1 MEFVQPIRD
10 RKQLESMKKLLRGS
24 ENGLRNHCLFLLG
37 INSGLRVSDLLA
49 LKIQDVLDER
59 GKVRDRINLR
69 EKKTGKM
76 KDFPIGAS
84 AKKSLMEYISSR
96 GEYDRHDVLFLSK
109 KGGSLSRNQTWK
121 ILSDCAKEIGISEN
135 IGTHTLRKTFGYH
148 AYMLGTDIT
157 RIQKLLNHSSPGI
170 TLAYIGI
177 TQDELDDVYL
187 SLDL

>member
-24 ENGLRNHCLFLLG
+24 ENGLRNHCLFTFG

-49 LKIQDVLDER
+49 LKIEDVLDER

-76 KDFPIGAS
+76 KDFPIGAN

-96 GEYDRHDVLFLSK
+96 GEYDRHDVLF
-109 KGGSLSRNQTWK
+109 
-121 ILSDCAKEIGISEN
+121 
-135 IGTHTLRKTFGYH
+135 
-148 AYMLGTDIT
+148 
-157 RIQKLLNHSSPGI
+157 P
-170 TLAYIGI
+170 
-177 TQDELDDVYL
+177 
-187 SLDL
+187 DLVGARRVVHRTADHP